1 MAFIVPS
8 KVFYGYSTLDTNSK
22 QQSFT
27 DIPLIERDLLYHF
40 NTLPGERVMMPSYGC
55 KIWNLLF
62 EPFDDAV
69 IYAVRAEVERVVASE
84 TRVVLQDTVVKEFNQ
99 GLMVQM
105 TLLYRPYNVVNNF
118 SVQFDRRAWALDSVA

>member
-105 TLLYRPYNVVNNF
+105 TLLYRPYNVVNDF
-118 SVQFDRRAWALDSVA
+118 SVQFDRRALALDSVA

>member
-1 MAFIVPS
+1 
-8 KVFYGYSTLDTNSK
+8 VFYGYSTLDTNSK

-118 SVQFDRRAWALDSVA
+118 SVQFDRRALALDSVA

>member
-118 SVQFDRRAWALDSVA
+118 SVQFDRRALALDSVA

>member
-118 SVQFDRRAWALDSVA
+118 SIQFDRRALALDSVA